1 MQWTEQ
7 AINDV
12 YAMTGSRIREARKRR
27 SWNQADLADEIGL
40 TRSSIANVEAGRQK
54 LLLHGLLR
62 IAVALDVPAESLL
75 PSTHDLE
82 GDSPSAEP
90 STPDLSGQSDAAHDF
105 VTTTLRRAKRGVR

>member
-7 AINDV
+7 AINDT
-12 YAMTGSRIREARKRR
+12 YALTGSRIREARKRR
-27 SWNQADLADEIGL
+27 KWNQADLADEIGL
-40 TRSSIANVEAGRQK
+40 TRSSVANVEAGRQR

-62 IAVALDVPAESLL
+62 IAVALDVPTESLL
-75 PSTHDLE
+75 PSTHDL
-82 GDSPSAEP
+82 GADLPAAEP